1 MNPRALGA
9 LAVIGAAFLFGTS
22 ATSRSL
28 VGLDIEST
36 VVAAMRLLIGGC
48 GLFAFAALR
57 HGWRSVVALW
67 RKPTVLLMAAAVA
80 GYQAMFFI
88 GTGLTGVAVG
98 TLDSL
103 SLAPFIAGVLGW
115 LTGAGAP
122 GKVWAVS
129 TGLAVVGLVLLTGT
143 GDSVDFLGVAAAL
156 GAGASYAVYTVV
168 GVRLVREGVPA
179 ESSLGASFALG
190 ALFLTPWLGGG
201 GVTEFAS
208 AQGVVF
214 ALYLGLVATTLGYVL
229 FGIGITRL
237 SPGSVATLNLAE
249 PVVATVFGLLLLNEV
264 IAPIGLAGCLLIVG
278 ALALLGITESKE
290 AEVLPV

>member
-1 MNPRALGA
+1 MNHRARGA

-22 ATSRSL
+22 ATSREL
-28 VGLDIEST
+28 IGLDIEST
-36 VVAAMRLLIGGC
+36 VVAAMRLLIGGF
-48 GLFAFAALR
+48 GLFVFASWR
-57 HGWRSVVALW
+57 HGLPAVVSLW
-67 RKPTVLLMAAAVA
+67 RKPAVLLMAAAVA

-98 TLDSL
+98 TLASL

-115 LTGAGAP
+115 VSGAGAP
-122 GKVWAVS
+122 GKVWAIS

-143 GDSVDFLGVAAAL
+143 GDSVNFLGVTAAL

-179 ESSLGASFALG
+179 DCSLGASFALG

-201 GVTEFAS
+201 GVAEFAS
-208 AQGVVF
+208 VQGLIF
-214 ALYLGLVATTLGYVL
+214 ALYLGLIATTLGYVL

-249 PVVATVFGLLLLNEV
+249 PVVATIFGLLLLGEV
-264 IAPIGLAGCLLIVG
+264 IGPLGLAGCVLIVG
-278 ALALLGITESKE
+278 ALALLGVTESKE
-290 AEVLPV
+290 TEVLPV